1 VQPEKIFIKDFTY
14 ELPQERIAKYP
25 LPLRDESKLLV
36 YKNGKIEEDNY
47 YNLDTYIPSDSLLI
61 FNNTK
66 VVEARLIFQK
76 TTGTVIELFCLEPAD
91 EYPDITTAMM
101 QKEKVL
107 WKCLVGGAKKW
118 KDESLIKMIK
128 MIGSDSK
135 EVKLVAKKIKKLT
148 DDFLIE
154 FSWDDASL
162 SFAELL
168 HHAGAVPL
176 PPYLHREA
184 EETDKERYQTIY
196 AKYEGSV
203 AAPTAGLHFT
213 ESLFQ
218 KLEKKNIQRD
228 FVTLHV
234 GAGTFKP
241 VKTATISEHEMHAE
255 FFEVKK
261 EFLKNLLQ
269 HPKRNIIAVGTTSL
283 RTIES
288 LYWLGVKTILQP
300 NITQHDLQ
308 LQQWEVYDI
317 DASNISSLKALQSL
331 LQWMDKNQTD
341 VLVSKTQI
349 IIVPGYELKVANA
362 LITNFH
368 QPQSTLL
375 LLVASIVGNDWRNI
389 YDYAL
394 ENNFRFLSYGDGS
407 LIWKS

>member
-1 VQPEKIFIKDFTY
+1 VHPEKIFIKDFTY
-14 ELPQERIAKYP
+14 VLPEERIAKYP
-25 LPLRDESKLLV
+25 LFVRDQSKLLI
-36 YKNGKIEEDNY
+36 YKNGKIEEDIY
-47 YNLDTYIPSDSLLI
+47 YNLDTSIPSDSLLV

-66 VVEARLIFQK
+66 VVKARLIFK
-76 TTGTVIELFCLEPAD
+76 KSTESIIELFCLEPA
-91 EYPDITTAMM
+91 EGYSDITTAMM

-118 KDESLIKMIK
+118 KDEPLLKMIK
-128 MIGSDSK
+128 KDSI
-135 EVKLVAKKIKKLT
+135 EIELTAKKIKKLT

-154 FSWDDASL
+154 FSWNDSSL
-162 SFAELL
+162 SFAEVL
-168 HHAGAVPL
+168 HYGGFVPL
-176 PPYLHREA
+176 PPYLNREA

-213 ESLFQ
+213 ENLFQ
-218 KLEKKNIQRD
+218 KLDKKNIHRN

-241 VKTATISEHEMHAE
+241 VKTETIAEHEMHSE

-261 EFLKNLLQ
+261 EFIEDLLQ
-269 HPKRNIIAVGTTSL
+269 HLDKKIIAVGTTSL

-288 LYWLGVKTILQP
+288 LYWLGVKIIFQP
-300 NITQHDLQ
+300 RVSQHDLD

-317 DASNISSLKALQSL
+317 DANSISTQQALQAL
-331 LQWMDKNQTD
+331 LQWMNKNETE
-341 VLVSKTQI
+341 VLITKTQI

-375 LLVASIVGNDWRNI
+375 LLVAAIVGNDWRKI

-407 LIWKS
+407 LLWKS